1 MRIATVLAGTVLA
14 AAALTAAWGQT
25 IKLPDGGTA
34 GDRAEN
40 SFEVTMD
47 KGMLQLAGRFLS
59 GKGDEAKTK
68 RVLEGLESVYVRSF
82 TFAREGEYNPA
93 DLDTLRAQFQAPAW
107 SRIAGVRS
115 KQGGENV
122 DIFLKDAGNGRV
134 GGAVLIATEPRE
146 LTFINITGTLDP
158 ADLAD
163 LGGQFHIPHVA
174 INGKYGK

>member
-1 MRIATVLAGTVLA
+1 MRIATVLA

-25 IKLPDGGTA
+25 IKLPDGVERLATK
-34 GDRAEN
+34 AEN

-68 RVLEGLESVYVRSF
+68 RVLEGLESIYVRSF

-107 SRIAGVRS
+107 SRIAGVRNMNS
-115 KQGGENV
+115 
-122 DIFLKDAGNGRV
+122 R
-134 GGAVLIATEPRE
+134 
-146 LTFINITGTLDP
+146 
-158 ADLAD
+158 
-163 LGGQFHIPHVA
+163 
-174 INGKYGK
+174 